1 MTVNCVCSWL
11 IFKWEPLRQDTG
23 LWHNNW
29 RDGQEGSLPPL
40 TAPTCCSINI
50 YIHAVTPPMDPWP
63 FLSGLGEHKFP
74 SSLCNWLSF
83 PLPDS
88 YSVFILS
95 AFSTT
100 TAPIVT
106 FLLSNW
112 QPKQSLM
119 CRKCFITIGRAQPLI
134 MHGNMLVEK
143 KRIWFLSVEK
153 HGYFRAFSEGCCSSG
168 ERMFRASFSHFKWNF
183 QAPCGG
189 YSKYSYHR
197 PWSGGFLPRNFSSFP
212 HISLIRESRHMS
224 RTFNIRIKDLNQ
236 RAWFSLT
243 VP

>member
-1 MTVNCVCSWL
+1 MTVNCVCVLDWYSNGNHWDRTVGYDT
-11 IFKWEPLRQDTG
+11 ITGEMGRRAACLR
-23 LWHNNW
+23 
-29 RDGQEGSLPPL
+29 SL
-40 TAPTCCSINI
+40 TAPTCCSVNI
-50 YIHAVTPPMDPWP
+50 YIHAVIAPTDPWP

-83 PLPDS
+83 ALPNS

-143 KRIWFLSVEK
+143 KKEF
-153 HGYFRAFSEGCCSSG
+153 G
-168 ERMFRASFSHFKWNF
+168 
-183 QAPCGG
+183 
-189 YSKYSYHR
+189 
-197 PWSGGFLPRNFSSFP
+197 
-212 HISLIRESRHMS
+212 
-224 RTFNIRIKDLNQ
+224 
-236 RAWFSLT
+236 FSL
-243 VP
+243 